1 MHIARKRRGYSM
13 LNMLFI
19 LMVVVLVSICSY
31 RILYNNI
38 LRNNLGVKY
47 SDLYSIDRDTEEILS
62 EVNLYVNN
70 KTIDIEKILISNE
83 ATVIKSNV
91 VLIYDKE
98 IDRFILIDSRGLR
111 KEISLRYEKRNN
123 KWFLLPTGR
132 RYVV

>member
-1 MHIARKRRGYSM
+1 M